1 MSIKIF
7 GLTFGSSSSS
17 SSSLTPAE
25 EDRALARELELQ
37 AEKEVNELK
46 NRLAAQKA
54 AVEKQEQKVKEEEEA
69 LLALEK
75 ASNGLKV
82 VKAIKEK
89 RLAEAKARAEERLA
103 KVVDKQSELRARR
116 AKIRASINK

>member
-7 GLTFGSSSSS
+7 GLTFGSSSS